1 MTTDP
6 TIIPIIIPGAVPV
19 VAHEPGA
26 GPTVREATPADA
38 PAIHQLIMDNLQAG
52 HLLPRSLADVT
63 ARASRFA
70 VVVSGEGVLLACGE
84 LAPLNASVAEVR
96 SLVVREDARGKR
108 LGHVIVDEL
117 RRRAR
122 AGRYRTLCAFTHD
135 PRFFVRFGFSIVQEP
150 ERREFFLASG
160 RTPRARSISC
170 SRSALLRTPM
180 IWAWGSP
187 PEKRIKVGMPLHPE
201 PTCHLRIGVD
211 VQLHDLQLVL

>member
-1 MTTDP
+1 
-6 TIIPIIIPGAVPV
+6 
-19 VAHEPGA
+19 
-26 GPTVREATPADA
+26 VREATPADA

-63 ARASRFA
+63 ARAPRFA
-70 VVVSGEGVLLACGE
+70 VVVSGEGDVLACGE

-135 PRFFVRFGFSIVQEP
+135 PRFFVRFGFSIVP
-150 ERREFFLASG
+150 HTWL
-160 RTPRARSISC
+160 
-170 SRSALLRTPM
+170 
-180 IWAWGSP
+180 
-187 PEKRIKVGMPLHPE
+187 PEKVAADCWNCVHFQQCGQYAVVDTRLGK
-201 PTCHLRIGVD
+201 PTTPSPVQEHLS
-211 VQLHDLQLVL
+211 

>member
-1 MTTDP
+1 MTTEP
-6 TIIPIIIPGAVPV
+6 TIIPIIIPGAVPA

-135 PRFFVRFGFSIVQEP
+135 PRFFVRFGFSIVP
-150 ERREFFLASG
+150 HTWL
-160 RTPRARSISC
+160 
-170 SRSALLRTPM
+170 
-180 IWAWGSP
+180 
-187 PEKRIKVGMPLHPE
+187 PEKVAADCWNCAHFQKCGQYAVVDTRLGRPITPSPVQE
-201 PTCHLRIGVD
+201 HLS
-211 VQLHDLQLVL
+211 